1 MRHQENKKVTEI
13 GVARARTGKKFMTP
27 KVPTTEMLKGGHMA
41 ITAAVWLTALEAA
54 QYLRVEPRTLLMW
67 ARKGKVKGYVL
78 SGTQRV
84 TWRFRAEDLDATM
97 SPPSVALKNGRIQ

>member
-1 MRHQENKKVTEI
+1 
-13 GVARARTGKKFMTP
+13 MTANA
-27 KVPTTEMLKGGHMA
+27 KTKGILNGMT
-41 ITAAVWLTALEAA
+41 IAASVWLTASEAA

-67 ARKGKVKGYVL
+67 ARQGRVKGYVL

-97 SPPSVALKNGRIQ
+97 SPPSVALRNGRIQ

>member
-1 MRHQENKKVTEI
+1 
-13 GVARARTGKKFMTP
+13 MTANA
-27 KVPTTEMLKGGHMA
+27 KTKGILNGMT
-41 ITAAVWLTALEAA
+41 IAASVWLTASEAA

-67 ARKGKVKGYVL
+67 ARQGRVKGYVL

>member
-1 MRHQENKKVTEI
+1 
-13 GVARARTGKKFMTP
+13 MTASA
-27 KVPTTEMLKGGHMA
+27 KTKGIVNGMT
-41 ITAAVWLTALEAA
+41 IAASVWLTASEAA

-67 ARKGKVKGYVL
+67 ARQGRVKGYIL

-97 SPPSVALKNGRIQ
+97 SLPSVALRNGRIQ